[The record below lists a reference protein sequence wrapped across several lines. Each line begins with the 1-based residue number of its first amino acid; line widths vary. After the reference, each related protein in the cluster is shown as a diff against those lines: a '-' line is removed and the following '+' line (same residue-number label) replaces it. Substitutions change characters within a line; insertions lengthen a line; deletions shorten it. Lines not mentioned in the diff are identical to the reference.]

1 MKQKQ
6 KIIEVYFIG
15 ETPCEEISFMN
26 LSISPIKSE
35 KCNHEHKNYFSF
47 HQSHDMFTQ
56 SISYCVALGGPPDT
70 VFPTNHEI
78 MEEPVTGF
86 RHPTA
91 DLRTLCS
98 VVHGERFIFSQSSVE
113 TNFLLGLTER
123 VDATRQMNF
132 PITPILDRGWQPS
145 KSRSHMQL
153 SHLYFCFSVFVIG
166 DKCEYLH

>member
-15 ETPCEEISFMN
+15 ETPCKEVSFMN

-35 KCNHEHKNYFSF
+35 KCNHEHKIISL
-47 HQSHDMFTQ
+47 
-56 SISYCVALGGPPDT
+56 SIR
-70 VFPTNHEI
+70 
-78 MEEPVTGF
+78 VTTCLPSLS
-86 RHPTA
+86 PTA
-91 DLRTLCS
+91 WLLEDLHSVSNKSRDHGRTRHRLS
-98 VVHGERFIFSQSSVE
+98 TSHSRLTNTLFSRTWRKIYFQLVAVE

-153 SHLYFCFSVFVIG
+153 SHLYLCFFVFVIG